1 MSNHFILIEMNKQE
15 VMEKL
20 LSADANVPADV
31 IMYVGANLSDKN
43 EKVSFNHDADSIF
56 EACGIE
62 ENDVEEMHNALQNF
76 MDKQPKG
83 QKQKSKAVEFI
94 VNSGNVKW
102 HTIST
107 IIALQKSERPEK
119 SEMPM
124 FKIPEELKDLL
135 LKALLKRLKD
145 GDE

>member
-20 LSADANVPADV
+20 LSVDANVPADV

-43 EKVSFNHDADSIF
+43 QTVSFDHDAGDVF
-56 EACGIE
+56 GACGIE
-62 ENDVEEMHNALQNF
+62 EKDVEEMHNALQNF

-107 IIALQKSERPEK
+107 IIALQKRERPEK
-119 SEMPM
+119 SEMP
-124 FKIPEELKDLL
+124 EELKELL
-135 LKALLKRLKD
+135 LKALLKKLKD
-145 GDE
+145 GGE